1 MWFHSKV
8 GRCIISVK
16 WVQHGRF
23 FAGTEPPMP
32 DAPGGNWEL
41 WGFGPSLGVSYH
53 LFEGKPKVHHQKLC
67 WFLMKKRIE
76 MQCFWDRPILGIVH
90 ICSWY
95 LRNEMTDKD
104 FNFGE
109 MVRVCIVDED
119 KPVEVGCFLVEH
131 VWAMQVLGNVPMV
144 VHFPLLFLISM

>member
-1 MWFHSKV
+1 MQYFMYYFCEMSLTWAILCRYWAFHARRS
-8 GRCIISVK
+8 R
-16 WVQHGRF
+16 
-23 FAGTEPPMP
+23 
-32 DAPGGNWEL
+32 WEL
-41 WGFGPSLGVSYH
+41 GTVGLWAISWCFLPLVWRKSQGPSSKTVL
-53 LFEGKPKVHHQKLC
+53 
-67 WFLMKKRIE
+67 KKRIE

-119 KPVEVGCFLVEH
+119 KLVEVWCFLVEH
-131 VWAMQVLGNVPMV
+131 VWAMQVLGNVPMIIQ
-144 VHFPLLFLISM
+144 FPLLFLISMYCVGLG